1 MFMLQV
7 SKDIDGRGCFPVS
20 AVILRKIISASV
32 SGSLYAI
39 LLGLIVPN
47 PFGEDISSITD
58 YLFAFIIATPVYLI
72 YSFPVILI
80 YGVLTSIIS
89 DKASNLISRK
99 TTNEKFEVIISGIL
113 HVLFGLI
120 LLPYSLGAAI
130 LFFITDRLLQK
141 INDKYNWL
149 NSVKSLAIP
158 CAVWLS
164 FMGMVYLEHI
174 LFN

>member
-1 MFMLQV
+1 M
-7 SKDIDGRGCFPVS
+7 S

-32 SGSLYAI
+32 SGSLFAI

-47 PFGEDISSITD
+47 PFGKDISSITD
-58 YLFAFIIATPVYLI
+58 YLFAFIIATPVYLM

-89 DKASNLISRK
+89 DKTSKLISRK
-99 TTNEKFEVIISGIL
+99 TNNGKIEVIISGIF

-130 LFFITDRLLQK
+130 LFFITDKLLK
-141 INDKYNWL
+141 KGNYIFNWL
-149 NSVKSLAIP
+149 HSVKSLAIP

-174 LFN
+174 LLN

>member
-1 MFMLQV
+1 M
-7 SKDIDGRGCFPVS
+7 R

-32 SGSLYAI
+32 SGSLFAI

-58 YLFAFIIATPVYLI
+58 YVFNIIIVTPVYLM
-72 YSFPVILI
+72 YSFPAILI
-80 YGVLTSIIS
+80 YGVLTSIVS
-89 DKASNLISRK
+89 DKTSNLISRK
-99 TTNEKFEVIISGIL
+99 ANNEKFELIISGIF

-120 LLPYSLGAAI
+120 LIPYSLGAAI

-141 INDKYNWL
+141 SNTEFSWL
-149 NSVKSLAIP
+149 HSVKSLAIP
-158 CAVWLS
+158 CAVWLL

-174 LFN
+174 FFN